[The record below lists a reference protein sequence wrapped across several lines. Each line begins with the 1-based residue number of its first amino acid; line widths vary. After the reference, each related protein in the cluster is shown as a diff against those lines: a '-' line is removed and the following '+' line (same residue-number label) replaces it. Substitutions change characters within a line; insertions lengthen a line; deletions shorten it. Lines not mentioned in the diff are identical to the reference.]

1 MLIRRPRSP
10 SRRGTV
16 PAPGPAAKPVS
27 CKTQQAFA
35 ADRPEPKWQEQG
47 TAGSTEAQA
56 GGGQDTGEQS
66 APHPAPPTPR
76 GRPQG
81 AGRPAR
87 RAARSASLGPVGSL
101 RGGFRPHGP
110 HVDSAGCREGHK
122 ETLSVRLRA
131 VGRPSRATAPPP
143 GHGENL
149 AWTLRG
155 PDPDPGARGRLARGA
170 CDPGRRGRLTLT
182 GARGRGGRDS
192 GRSETRPSSRW
203 TPPTETE
210 CGVSQSLGAALSPRG
225 LRAPPCASSTSLPPR
240 NADCP
245 LPSRQLTASA
255 SFSLAAPAPPQASG
269 SVRFYRLSLSY
280 MAGWINFRL
289 MTFFL

>member
-1 MLIRRPRSP
+1 MAGAGHSRVHGRASPRRPGH
-10 SRRGTV
+10 RG
-16 PAPGPAAKPVS
+16 AER
-27 CKTQQAFA
+27 
-35 ADRPEPKWQEQG
+35 AD
-47 TAGSTEAQA
+47 
-56 GGGQDTGEQS
+56 
-66 APHPAPPTPR
+66 PHPPPTPR

-110 HVDSAGCREGHK
+110 HVDPAGCREGHK
-122 ETLSVRLRA
+122 ETLSTRLRA
-131 VGRPSRATAPPP
+131 VGRPSSATAPPP

-155 PDPDPGARGRLARGA
+155 PDPDPGARGRL
-170 CDPGRRGRLTLT
+170 TLT

-192 GRSETRPSSRW
+192 GSSETRPSSRW

-245 LPSRQLTASA
+245 LPSRQLTLLRPSPWRPR
-255 SFSLAAPAPPQASG
+255 LRPRPAALFVSTGFHYPTWQAGLILG
-269 SVRFYRLSLSY
+269 S
-280 MAGWINFRL
+280 
-289 MTFFL
+289 